1 MLHPTISKRRMPY
14 GTRID
19 SISSARPR
27 LWRKPFGSLRD
38 GDSGSARVGF
48 RVAPARSTGRVIVP
62 SNGCTRFPGCGFP
75 RSDPGENSGPPPR
88 GIQGARPR
96 TPLFPARRGL
106 RSRFPSEI
114 TSAATPSSFVIQ
126 TSLPRERCAW
136 GCLAPLFR
144 IFLSSFFGSVASC
157 LKLRLPT
164 HAVSSNSWSLRARPS
179 TLHPQNRAFVH
190 ALPLS
195 GPAFKRRPT
204 RAPRERCTNRH
215 ARVAHGP
222 AAFPILGGLG
232 FRLCQSL
239 PPLQIPPSCPG
250 ENRFSLNDFRKFAAE
265 IADALGHPTRTSP
278 RWSPRGSRGSGRR
291 SSFSPPPRRVDVGL
305 LRGAF
310 GCWYQAR
317 SSRGLRRT
325 VE

>member
-1 MLHPTISKRRMPY
+1 MRFPAIGPRREQRASAKRHPRREASDSAISRSERFAIPLSKRDHLCRC
-14 GTRID
+14 TFFI
-19 SISSARPR
+19 
-27 LWRKPFGSLRD
+27 RD
-38 GDSGSARVGF
+38 
-48 RVAPARSTGRVIVP
+48 P
-62 SNGCTRFPGCGFP
+62 S
-75 RSDPGENSGPPPR
+75 
-88 GIQGARPR
+88 
-96 TPLFPARRGL
+96 
-106 RSRFPSEI
+106 
-114 TSAATPSSFVIQ
+114 V
-126 TSLPRERCAW
+126 PRERFVW

-144 IFLSSFFGSVASC
+144 FFLSSFFWSVASC

-179 TLHPQNRAFVH
+179 TLHPQSRAFVH

-195 GPAFKRRPT
+195 RPAFKRRPT
-204 RAPRERCTNRH
+204 RAPRERCTNRLCPCG
-215 ARVAHGP
+215 ARTGG
-222 AAFPILGGLG
+222 FSILGGLG

-239 PPLQIPPSCPG
+239 PPLQVSPSCLD

-317 SSRGLRRT
+317 SSRGLR
-325 VE
+325 